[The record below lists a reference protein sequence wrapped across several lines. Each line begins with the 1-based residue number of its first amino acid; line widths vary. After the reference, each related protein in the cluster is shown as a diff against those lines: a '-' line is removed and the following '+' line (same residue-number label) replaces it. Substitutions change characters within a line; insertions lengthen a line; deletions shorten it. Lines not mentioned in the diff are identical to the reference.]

1 MQKYSRNL
9 DEKIDY
15 DANVF
20 SLLEDRVNRKP
31 NDPLIEY
38 IAESGEWNSFSAKEF
53 RDLVIAVAKGFI
65 AHGVMPGDSI
75 SIIAHTSWQWT
86 LLDMAIMSIGA
97 LTVPI
102 YETSSVSQIEN
113 IVNDSNVSM
122 IFVED
127 EAIRENAL
135 IAKKSC
141 KSLEEIFVLS
151 SDAIDAFIEYGK
163 TVTDAEF
170 YEREKAVKGKDLA
183 TIVYTSGS
191 TGEPKGIELSHG
203 NFVFI
208 AKSGI
213 VSMPNI
219 ALKSKN
225 GSPRLLLFLPLAHV
239 FARYMQFFCFTGNVT
254 LGLSSNLKTI
264 LSDFKSFRPTFVLGV
279 PRIFEKIYNAASQK
293 AGRGLKGVIFAL
305 SVKVAKEWSKAQQNG
320 AMVSPLIAI
329 SHEFFR
335 KTVYKSILQVFG
347 GCVEYG
353 VSGGAPLDTSISHFF
368 NGIGLPILEGYG
380 MTETCAPSMVNP
392 TKGYRIGTVGIP
404 VKGVSVAIDNEGE
417 LCIKS
422 PAVCVGYHNH
432 PEITEKQ
439 IVNGWLHTGDFG
451 LLEPDGFVRIT
462 GRKKDLI
469 ITAGGKNVS
478 PSILEAS
485 VMTCP
490 IVSQCVVVGDR
501 KPFISAII
509 ALDLAEVNSWLI
521 SRGAGPVRS
530 LDEARKNSIVKS
542 EIEQSVV
549 KANSKVSRAQSIRKF
564 EIVPDAF
571 TQENGLVTP
580 SLKAKRSVVLE
591 RYKDL
596 IENKIYAPR
605 VKR

>member
-530 LDEARKNSIVKS
+530 LDEARKNSIVRS